1 MNSTNR
7 ERAFSALRHKETDI
21 VPSNVELCTEKLEEV
36 IVKAGI
42 SREQYWDWSGNH
54 IEKIS
59 YNSGSYIK
67 EGIFKD
73 EYGVIWN
80 RQGRDK
86 DIGMP
91 QIILNEPC
99 LEKYVFVGP
108 DLEAVKKNT
117 VKVLSNGRDSFKT
130 GKIGL
135 AYFERAWSIRGF
147 ENLLTD
153 FYLEEDFVYGL
164 FDGILRNNLKII
176 NTALNYNI
184 DGFYFGDDYGQQK
197 SLIMSPECW
206 RKYIKPGL
214 KQMFGP
220 IKQAGKFVALHSCGN
235 ISEILPDLIDIG
247 LDVYQ
252 TVQPEIYDLKHIK
265 KEYGADLSFW
275 GGISIQ
281 RDMPFVSPQE
291 LIDIVSGTIRIL
303 GDSGGYIAG
312 PTHQV
317 SADVPAENVIAIIN
331 YFKNQQQ

>member
-1 MNSTNR
+1 MNSPNR
-7 ERAFSALRHKETDI
+7 ERVFSALRHKATGI
-21 VPSNVELCTEKLEEV
+21 VPFHVELCTKKIEEV
-36 IVKAGI
+36 IIKAGI
-42 SREQYWDWSGNH
+42 SREQYPDWAGNH

-59 YNSGSYIK
+59 YNGGSYIK
-67 EGIFKD
+67 EGIFRD

-80 RQGRDK
+80 RHGQDK

-91 QIILNEPC
+91 QIILNEPG
-99 LEKYVFVGP
+99 LEKYVFPEP
-108 DLEAVKKNT
+108 DLAAVKKNT

-164 FDGILRNNLKII
+164 FDGILQNNLKII

-197 SLIMSPECW
+197 SLIMSPGCW

-220 IKQAGKFVALHSCGN
+220 IKQAGKFIALHSCGN

-265 KEYGADLSFW
+265 KEYGADLAFW

-281 RDMPFVSPQE
+281 RDMPFVTPQE
-291 LIDIVSGTIRIL
+291 LTNIVSETVRIL
-303 GDSGGYIAG
+303 GENGGYIAG

-317 SADVPAENVIAIIN
+317 SADVPAENVIALIY
-331 YFKNQQQ
+331 YFKNQ

>member
-7 ERAFSALRHKETDI
+7 ERVFSALRRKTTDI

-36 IVKAGI
+36 IAKAGI

-80 RQGRDK
+80 RQGWDK

-99 LEKYVFVGP
+99 LEKYIFSEP
-108 DLEAVKKNT
+108 DLETVEKNT
-117 VKVLSNGRDSFKT
+117 IKMLSNGRDSFKT

-164 FDGILRNNLKII
+164 FDGILQNNLKII
-176 NTALNYNI
+176 NTALKYNI
-184 DGFYFGDDYGQQK
+184 DGFYFGDDYGQQN

-214 KQMFGP
+214 KTMFGP

-252 TVQPEIYDLKHIK
+252 TVQPEIYDLRHIK
-265 KEYGADLSFW
+265 WKYGADLSFW

-281 RDMPFVSPQE
+281 RDMPFVSPQK
-291 LIDIVSGTIRIL
+291 LTDIVSETIRIL
-303 GDSGGYIAG
+303 GENGGYIAG

-317 SADVPAENVIAIIN
+317 PADVPAENVIALVN